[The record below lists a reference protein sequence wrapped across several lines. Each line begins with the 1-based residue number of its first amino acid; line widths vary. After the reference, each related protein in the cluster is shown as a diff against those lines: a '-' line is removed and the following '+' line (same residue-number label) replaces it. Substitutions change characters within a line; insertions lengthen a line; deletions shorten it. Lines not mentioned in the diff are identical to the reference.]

1 MVNTGEV
8 SVTLSENGWAWLV
21 SGRRLVVW
29 RYNGVGRAQ
38 CRELSLPPSDLKHRC
53 LSSRLIKRNS
63 TLEQE

>member
-53 LSSRLIKRNS
+53 LSSRLYAM
-63 TLEQE
+63 